1 MSIVFAF
8 TISIFNNDYSV
19 ESSKGKLMKRMDNL
33 YENIYKPENIMQAF
47 DEVCRNMKNKYMRYK
62 NKSIKLGSLIGTMQ
76 SYNYL
81 MKRNKV

>member
-1 MSIVFAF
+1 
-8 TISIFNNDYSV
+8 
-19 ESSKGKLMKRMDNL
+19 
-33 YENIYKPENIMQAF
+33 MQAF